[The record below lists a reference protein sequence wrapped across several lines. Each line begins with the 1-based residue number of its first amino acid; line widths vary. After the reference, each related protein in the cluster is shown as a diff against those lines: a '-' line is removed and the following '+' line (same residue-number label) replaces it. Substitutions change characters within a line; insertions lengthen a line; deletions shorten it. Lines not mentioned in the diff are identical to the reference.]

1 MDRHTPRVMNDQ
13 PGRDLGR
20 FRAGALPAGPLSLRL
35 RPVAAGPQAGV
46 VTGWITI

>member
-1 MDRHTPRVMNDQ
+1 MMNDQ
-13 PGRDLGR
+13 QGRGLGR

-46 VTGWITI
+46 VAGWVTI

>member
-1 MDRHTPRVMNDQ
+1 MNDQ

-35 RPVAAGPQAGV
+35 RPAAAGRRPRGSSLAGSRSEPPPALP
-46 VTGWITI
+46 

>member
-1 MDRHTPRVMNDQ
+1 MNDQ
-13 PGRDLGR
+13 QGRGLGR

-46 VTGWITI
+46 VTGWVTI